1 MFYSFPTLSK
11 PINKKP
17 TLPILYHQ
25 KENILNRIILI
36 TSGPRAAILHRT
48 SLLTE
53 LICSLDSVLNTDTA
67 DKSARM
73 TYVSTILSFSKR
85 AVLTIL
91 IYFKESFL
99 AYVSNSTYIVTV
111 IIPALL
117 CGGIYNLCKK
127 SSSGS
132 TLPTSMP
139 MTTFQDITGKEMSST
154 AETESNHSSS
164 NIKFESK
171 SPLNTMRMK
180 SVKEVMKVMK
190 KTLKEI
196 RNIYA
201 QPAKIALAVTVTSF
215 FVLLEQLQSRA
226 KNSLWAVL
234 VVVLVRQ
241 ESTSSSFLTGYQR
254 LEGTVVGAVYA
265 FTVYQIFGCGTNKC
279 GDNISTPVLVFW
291 LALCSFFR
299 DGPRHGYAAIVA
311 GFTPI
316 VLFLGNTPS
325 TAAGAWERVELTF
338 TGIGIYLVID
348 NFIFPNR
355 TDVALRAGVLKSI
368 AVTRYEYYI
377 LLVIIFNLLFFS
389 FIYSHAYSITCL
401 FVIPYIRSEIH
412 CLYFSTSKAFLIL
425 PFSYISSDSLM

>member
-1 MFYSFPTLSK
+1 
-11 PINKKP
+11 
-17 TLPILYHQ
+17 
-25 KENILNRIILI
+25 
-36 TSGPRAAILHRT
+36 LHRT

-67 DKSARM
+67 DKTARM
-73 TYVSTILSFSKR
+73 TYMSTMMSFSKR
-85 AVLTIL
+85 AVLTII
-91 IYFKESFL
+91 IYLKESFL
-99 AYVSNSTYIVTV
+99 AYVSNSTFIVTV
-111 IIPALL
+111 MIPALL
-117 CGGIYNLCKK
+117 CGGIDSICRK
-127 SSSGS
+127 STTSS

-139 MTTFQDITGKEMSST
+139 MAPFQDITGSQSFSTIVSETDSNTSKNISMTSST
-154 AETESNHSSS
+154 
-164 NIKFESK
+164 
-171 SPLNTMRMK
+171 PNTRTK
-180 SVKEVMKVMK
+180 SVKEVIKVMK
-190 KTLKEI
+190 KTLLEI
-196 RNIYA
+196 RNVYA
-201 QPAKIALAVTVTSF
+201 QPAKIALAVTITSF

-265 FTVYQIFGCGTNKC
+265 FTMYQIFGCDTNQC
-279 GDNISTPVLVFW
+279 GSNVSTPVLLFW

-338 TGIGIYLVID
+338 TGIGIYLLID
-348 NFIFPNR
+348 NLIFPNR

-368 AVTRYEYYI
+368 EVTRYYS
-377 LLVIIFNLLFFS
+377 LLLLLFVLCYYHL
-389 FIYSHAYSITCL
+389 FICSLINSRHYL
-401 FVIPYIRSEIH
+401 FVI
-412 CLYFSTSKAFLIL
+412 FS
-425 PFSYISSDSLM
+425 

>member
-1 MFYSFPTLSK
+1 MHLQDHVHEHA
-11 PINKKP
+11 
-17 TLPILYHQ
+17 ILMCFTPHIHLTSHNEAQ
-25 KENILNRIILI
+25 ICRANSLKSLLNDISP
-36 TSGPRAAILHRT
+36 SGPRAAILHRT

-67 DKSARM
+67 DKRARM
-73 TYVSTILSFSKR
+73 TYMSTMMSFSKR
-85 AVLTIL
+85 AIWTII
-91 IYFKESFL
+91 IYLKESFL

-111 IIPALL
+111 MIPALL
-117 CGGIYNLCKK
+117 CGGINSICRK
-127 SSSGS
+127 SSSS
-132 TLPTSMP
+132 SSLPTSMP
-139 MTTFQDITGKEMSST
+139 MAPFQDITGSQSFSTIVTETDSDTSKNMAVTSSIPGT
-154 AETESNHSSS
+154 T
-164 NIKFESK
+164 
-171 SPLNTMRMK
+171 RMK
-180 SVKEVMKVMK
+180 SVKEVVKVMK
-190 KTLKEI
+190 KTLLDI
-196 RNIYA
+196 RNVYA
-201 QPAKIALAVTVTSF
+201 QPAKIALAVTITSF

-265 FTVYQIFGCGTNKC
+265 FTMYQIFGCDTNQC
-279 GDNISTPVLVFW
+279 GSNVSTPVLVFW

-338 TGIGIYLVID
+338 TGIGIYLLID
-348 NFIFPNR
+348 NLIFPNR

-368 AVTRYEYYI
+368 EVTRYHFCFLRYYYY
-377 LLVIIFNLLFFS
+377 L
-389 FIYSHAYSITCL
+389 
-401 FVIPYIRSEIH
+401 
-412 CLYFSTSKAFLIL
+412 
-425 PFSYISSDSLM
+425 SLS

>member
-1 MFYSFPTLSK
+1 M
-11 PINKKP
+11 
-17 TLPILYHQ
+17 
-25 KENILNRIILI
+25 
-36 TSGPRAAILHRT
+36 HRT

-73 TYVSTILSFSKR
+73 TYVSTMLSFSKR
-85 AVLTIL
+85 AVVTIL

-99 AYVSNSTYIVTV
+99 ACVSNSTYIVTV

-139 MTTFQDITGKEMSST
+139 MTAFQDITGKETLST
-154 AETESNHSSS
+154 AETESNNSSN
-164 NIKFESK
+164 NIKFDPK
-171 SPLNTMRMK
+171 SPLNNTRMK
-180 SVKEVMKVMK
+180 SIKEVMKVMK
-190 KTLKEI
+190 KTLKDI
-196 RNIYA
+196 RNVYA

-279 GDNISTPVLVFW
+279 ESNISTPVLVFW

-368 AVTRYEYYI
+368 AVTRYDYF
-377 LLVIIFNLLFFS
+377 LRLVIISHFIFFS
-389 FIYSHAYSITCL
+389 FIYSHAYSIVYL
-401 FVIPYIRSEIH
+401 FTILYIYSQIH
-412 CLYFSTSKAFLIL
+412 FYFYSTSLSVLIL
-425 PFSYISSDSLM
+425 QLSCISHASLEET